1 MQKTMIIILL
11 IILIILLG
19 AANLI
24 MEHENEVLRRRN
36 KRLYNEVDFRER
48 RIKALSEQLKYYKS
62 REAAA
67 KDEICT

>member
-11 IILIILLG
+11 IIFIILLG

-36 KRLYNEVDFRER
+36 KRLYEVDFRER

-62 REAAA
+62 REAA

>member
-11 IILIILLG
+11 IIFIILLG

-36 KRLYNEVDFRER
+36 KRLCGEVEFRER
-48 RIKALSEQLKYYKS
+48 KIRMLCELIGQHKS
-62 REAAA
+62 QEAAA

>member
-11 IILIILLG
+11 IILILLVG
-19 AANLI
+19 AAYI
-24 MEHENEVLRRRN
+24 ISEHENEVLRRRN

-62 REAAA
+62 QEAAA

>member
-1 MQKTMIIILL
+1 MRGKR
-11 IILIILLG
+11 
-19 AANLI
+19 
-24 MEHENEVLRRRN
+24 LRRRN

-62 REAAA
+62 REAAE